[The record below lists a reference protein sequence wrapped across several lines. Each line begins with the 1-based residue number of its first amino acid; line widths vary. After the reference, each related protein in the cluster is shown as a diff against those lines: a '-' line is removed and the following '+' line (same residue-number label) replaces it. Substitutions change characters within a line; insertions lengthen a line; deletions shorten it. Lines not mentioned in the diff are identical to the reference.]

1 MNNLKCPKCGNPIR
15 KNDKFCIHCGEKID
29 LEALKK
35 KDNKKE
41 NLVTKSNN
49 KANTLVMV
57 IIITSIITAICTLGL
72 FYIYE
77 NYIKDNNVIDISNK
91 KVTINDSGIA
101 NSVDKVYDSVV
112 VVKSISNGQLYGSGS
127 GFVFKTDNKYG
138 YILTNCHVT
147 AEASEVKVVFT
158 DKNEVDATIV
168 GQDEYADISVLKVDK
183 KYVKEVAIT
192 GNNNKMRLGDTTFA
206 VGAPIDSK
214 KYSWSV
220 TRGVLSGKD
229 RTVSAG
235 NSYMKVLQTDTPIN
249 AGNSGGPLCNAN
261 GEVIGITNM
270 KLASEQIEG
279 MSFAIPIETALD
291 YANKFMTGKDIARPF
306 IGVSLVDETSFF
318 SSDVKVII
326 AEIQKNTPA
335 EEAGLKRGDIIIK
348 LDDEEIENSAHF
360 KSKLYTYKK
369 GDKVKITV
377 IRDGKEKTIEVKLSE
392 NSSKA

>member
-1 MNNLKCPKCGNPIR
+1 MNDLTCNKCGKQIR
-15 KNDKFCIHCGEKID
+15 KNDKFCINCGAKID
-29 LEALKK
+29 QKKLKK
-35 KDNKKE
+35 QVTDNSK
-41 NLVTKSNN
+41 KSNN
-49 KANTLVMV
+49 SIGLVIV
-57 IIITSIITAICTLGL
+57 TSIVTALLTISLL
-72 FYIYE
+72 YVYD
-77 NYIKDNNVIDISNK
+77 NYIKDTNVIDSSNK
-91 KVTINDSGIA
+91 NVTINDSGIA

-112 VVKSISNGQLYGSGS
+112 VVKSLTNGQLYGSGS

-158 DKNEVDATIV
+158 DKEEVDATIV

-192 GNNNKMRLGDTTFA
+192 GDNKKMRLGDTTFA
-206 VGAPIDSK
+206 VGAPVDSK

-229 RTVSAG
+229 RSVSAG

-291 YANKFMTGKDIARPF
+291 YANKFMTGKEIARPF

-318 SSDVKVII
+318 SSNVKVII
-326 AEIQKNTPA
+326 AEVQKDTPA
-335 EEAGLKRGDIIIK
+335 AKSGLKRGDIIVK
-348 LDDEEIENSAHF
+348 LDDEEIENSSHF

-377 IRDGKEKTIEVKLSE
+377 VRDGSEKTFDVELSE

>member
-1 MNNLKCPKCGNPIR
+1 MNDLTCNKCGKQIR
-15 KNDKFCIHCGEKID
+15 KNDKFCINCGAKID
-29 LEALKK
+29 QEKLKK
-35 KDNKKE
+35 QVTDNSK
-41 NLVTKSNN
+41 KSNN
-49 KANTLVMV
+49 SIGLV
-57 IIITSIITAICTLGL
+57 IITSIITALLTISLL
-72 FYIYE
+72 YVYD
-77 NYIKDNNVIDISNK
+77 NYIKDTNVIDSSNK
-91 KVTINDSGIA
+91 NVTINDNGIA

-112 VVKSISNGQLYGSGS
+112 VVKSLSNGQLYGSGS

-158 DKNEVDATIV
+158 DKKEVEATIV

-192 GNNNKMRLGDTTFA
+192 GDNKKMRLGDTTFA

-229 RTVSAG
+229 RSVSTG

-291 YANKFMTGKDIARPF
+291 YANKFMTGKEIARPF

-318 SSDVKVII
+318 SSNVKVII
-326 AEIQKNTPA
+326 AEVQKDTPA
-335 EEAGLKRGDIIIK
+335 SKVGLKRGDVIIK
-348 LDDEEIENSAHF
+348 LDDEEIENSSHF

-377 IRDGKEKTIEVKLSE
+377 LREGKEKTFDVELSE

>member
-1 MNNLKCPKCGNPIR
+1 MNNLKCKKCGNIVR
-15 KNDKFCIHCGEKID
+15 KSDKFCINCGEKID
-29 LEALKK
+29 RKNLENQAESKII
-35 KDNKKE
+35 N
-41 NLVTKSNN
+41 NSNSII
-49 KANTLVMV
+49 KT
-57 IIITSIITAICTLGL
+57 IIITSFLTVFLMFGL
-72 FYIYE
+72 FYLYD
-77 NYIKDNNVIDISNK
+77 NYIKDNSVIDFSNK
-91 KVTINDSGIA
+91 NVTINDSGIA

-112 VVKSISNGQLYGSGS
+112 VVKSLVNGDAYGSGS

-147 AEASEVKVVFT
+147 AEATEVKVMFT
-158 DKNEVDATIV
+158 DKKEVDATIV

-183 KYVKEVAIT
+183 KYVKEIAIT
-192 GNNNKMRLGDTTFA
+192 GNNKKMRLGDTTFA
-206 VGAPIDSK
+206 VGAPVDPK

-291 YANKFMTGKDIARPF
+291 YANKFMTGKEIARPF

-326 AEIQKNTPA
+326 AEVQKDTPA
-335 EEAGLKRGDIIIK
+335 AKSGLKRGDIITK
-348 LDDEEIENSAHF
+348 LDDEEIENSSHF

-369 GDKVKITV
+369 GDKIKLTV
-377 IRDGKEKTIEVKLSE
+377 IRDGKEKTFELELSE